1 MKMRWFNISKLK
13 FVNFIYWVFLTYMIA
28 AFIWWYVSLEKQNSE
43 IATVKFQSIRL
54 NDPALYQK
62 VKSIEAF
69 EARKTKQYIYEGV
82 TFLFLF
88 LLGAIY
94 VYRSLLKQLKI
105 SGPQAQEVLQYIK
118 KGEQVEYQ
126 IEKAIEL
133 PKEFQPLY
141 LAPTTSFSANI
152 ARKYLYDRGIT
163 DNDILKHN
171 IGYCIAGEFSDRII
185 IPSYDQNNQLNFYVA
200 RSFNRS
206 YAKYKNPEASKDII
220 VFENLINWNQP
231 IIICEGV
238 FDAMAIRRNAI
249 PILGKN
255 ISKSLLKKIVTSK
268 VKEIYIALDRDAL
281 KKAVKFCEQ
290 FISMGK
296 KVYLVD
302 MDEKDPSEMGFENFT
317 NLIQNTY
324 PLTTYGLMSKKI
336 ELI

>member
-1 MKMRWFNISKLK
+1 ME
-13 FVNFIYWVFLTYMIA
+13 YT
-28 AFIWWYVSLEKQNSE
+28 
-43 IATVKFQSIRL
+43 
-54 NDPALYQK
+54 
-62 VKSIEAF
+62 
-69 EARKTKQYIYEGV
+69 
-82 TFLFLF
+82 F
-88 LLGAIY
+88 LLGAVENVLGKSYKRAKDNYAFTCPFCNHRKPKLEINLSTNDKGENPWECW
-94 VYRSLLKQLKI
+94 VCETKGRTIKSLLKQLKI

-118 KGEQVEYQ
+118 KGEEVEYQ
-126 IEKAIEL
+126 VAKLVEL

-163 DNDILKHN
+163 DNDILKYN

-255 ISKSLLKKIVTSK
+255 ISKSLLKKIVSSK

-302 MDEKDPSEMGFENFT
+302 MDEKDPSEMGFQLFT
-317 NLIQNTY
+317 NHVQDAE
-324 PLTTYGLMSKKI
+324 
-336 ELI
+336 ELDLSSLLQYKLNLL